1 MHGLMGTPKLMMNYS
16 DLISKQM
23 QAFLNRV
30 LRKPEELSDHI
41 NMYVLSINY
50 QIWINSQNY
59 GSSSSEDLLEQ
70 LHWVWFM
77 GMKYQL
83 LPWMDPMIR
92 W

>member
-50 QIWINSQNY
+50 QI
-59 GSSSSEDLLEQ
+59 
-70 LHWVWFM
+70 
-77 GMKYQL
+77 
-83 LPWMDPMIR
+83 
-92 W
+92 